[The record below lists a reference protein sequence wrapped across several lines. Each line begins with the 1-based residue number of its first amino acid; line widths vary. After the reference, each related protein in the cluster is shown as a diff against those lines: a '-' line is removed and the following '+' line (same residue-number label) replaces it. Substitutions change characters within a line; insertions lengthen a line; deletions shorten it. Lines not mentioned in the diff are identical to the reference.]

1 MADLNKIAGNITAPK
16 GYLAAGVAAGIKK
29 SGKKDLALIYS
40 DRLAVGAGVFTTNLV
55 KAAPLLLDM
64 LHLQENSGLTR
75 AVIINSG
82 NANACVG
89 EQGKIDAL
97 KMAEETAEGLDL
109 SVKDV
114 LVASTGVIGVPLPME
129 KVVGGIQTV
138 VGSLHPG
145 GGIDAA
151 AAILTTDLTV
161 KETAYSFLIG
171 DKEIKIGAIAK
182 GSGMIHPNMATML
195 CFITTDLSIER
206 GALDRALKKAVD
218 GSFNMLTVDGDTS
231 TNDLVLVLANG
242 AAGND
247 QLTEDQSEYELFVAA
262 LTQVCVDLAR
272 KIAKDGEGATKFL
285 EVLVK
290 GGESVQTARVVAKS
304 VAASSLVKTA
314 LFGEDPNWGRILCAA
329 GYSGAQF
336 NPEAVDIYLKS
347 RAGEVKV
354 AARGSGAVFDEDLA
368 KAILREAE
376 ITIRLD
382 LHQGKEIG
390 LAFGCDFSYDYV
402 KINAEYRT

>member
-1 MADLNKIAGNITAPK
+1 MANFNKIEGNITAPK
-16 GYLAAGVAAGIKK
+16 GFLAAGVVAGIKK

-40 DRLAVGAGVFTTNLV
+40 ERPAVGAGVFTANLV

-64 LHLQENSGLTR
+64 EHLQLNHNLVR

-97 KMAEETAEGLDL
+97 KMAQETAKGLEL

-114 LVASTGVIGVPLPME
+114 LVASTGVIGVTLPME
-129 KVVGGIQTV
+129 KITGGIKTV
-138 VGSLHPG
+138 ISSLNPDG
-145 GGIDAA
+145 GKDAA
-151 AAILTTDLTV
+151 AAIMTTDLTV
-161 KETAYSFLIG
+161 KETAYSLTIG
-171 DKEIKIGAIAK
+171 GKEIKIGAIAK

-195 CFITTDLSIER
+195 CFITTDLSIEKA
-206 GALDRALKKAVD
+206 ALQKALKKAVD

-231 TNDLVLVLANG
+231 TNDLVLVMANG
-242 AAGND
+242 AGENNL
-247 QLTEDQSEYELFVAA
+247 LTAEHPEYELFVKA
-262 LTQVCVDLAR
+262 LTQVCIDLAR
-272 KIAKDGEGATKFL
+272 EIARDGEGATKLL

-290 GGESVQTARVVAKS
+290 GGESIQAARMVAKS

-329 GYSGAQF
+329 GYSGAEF
-336 NPEAVDIYLKS
+336 NPEVVDIYLKS
-347 RAGEVKV
+347 KAGEVKV
-354 AARGSGAVFDEDLA
+354 AALGGGIPFDEDLA
-368 KAILREAE
+368 KAILQEDE
-376 ITIRLD
+376 ITISLD
-382 LHQGKEIG
+382 LHQGMETG

>member
-1 MADLNKIAGNITAPK
+1 
-16 GYLAAGVAAGIKK
+16 
-29 SGKKDLALIYS
+29 
-40 DRLAVGAGVFTTNLV
+40 
-55 KAAPLLLDM
+55 
-64 LHLQENSGLTR
+64 
-75 AVIINSG
+75 
-82 NANACVG
+82 
-89 EQGKIDAL
+89 QGKIDAL

-247 QLTEDQSEYELFVAA
+247 QLTEDQSEYELFVAV